1 MSESSELVGY
11 QFVDR
16 NSNFSDL
23 TGPYYMK
30 KEAGKE
36 VSLALKLEK
45 KHMNNLGR
53 AHGGILM
60 TLADNALGDAVEA
73 LFDEPVSLVTVSMN
87 TEFVGAAME
96 GDWVVSEA
104 RVLKREGRLLFVDC
118 VLKVGERVVL
128 HASAVMAKL
137 KNS

>member
-1 MSESSELVGY
+1 MSESSELAGY
-11 QFVDR
+11 HFVDR

-30 KEAGKE
+30 KEPGKE
-36 VSLALKLEK
+36 VSLGLKLEK
-45 KHMNNLGR
+45 KHMNSLGR

-73 LFDEPVSLVTVSMN
+73 LFDEPASLVTVSMN

-104 RVLKREGRLLFVDC
+104 RILKRQGRLLFVDC
-118 VLKVGERVVL
+118 VLRVEQRVVL
-128 HASAVMAKL
+128 HASAVMARVK
-137 KNS
+137 SA